1 MKTQKF
7 LHIFFGVL
15 LGSLWSNNFNSVWAY
30 ENKSRVIS
38 GYWQS
43 DSSSYTFMSVTH
55 PSLEGLA
62 AQIGLVVNAIQS
74 DKSAFGTALTFT
86 ISSRETKRIFIVRE
100 NHPDLSPATIPTASF
115 IIGSSN
121 FKHGHIRIDPV
132 SINPEIQTP
141 SGSGFRDVTMLNFW
155 GSVVIEESQTGFAI
169 EFIGDMHDSA
179 ATPSMDNSVAVSGV
193 N

>member
-100 NHPDLSPATIPTASF
+100 NHLDLSPTTIPTASF

-121 FKHGHIRIDPV
+121 FQHGHIRIDPV
-132 SINPEIQTP
+132 SSNPEIQTP

-155 GSVVIEESQTGFAI
+155 GAVVIEKNTTGFAM
-169 EFIGDMHDSA
+169 EFVGDMHDSA
-179 ATPSMDNSVAVSGV
+179 ATPSMDNSVPVSGV

>member
-74 DKSAFGTALTFT
+74 DKSAFGTAVTFT

-100 NHPDLSPATIPTASF
+100 NHTDLSPTTIPTASF

-132 SINPEIQTP
+132 SSNPEIQTP

-155 GSVVIEESQTGFAI
+155 GAVVIEKNQTGFAI

-179 ATPSMDNSVAVSGV
+179 ATPSMDNSVPVSGV

>member
-43 DSSSYTFMSVTH
+43 GSSSYTFMSVTH

-100 NHPDLSPATIPTASF
+100 NHPDLSPTTMPTASF

-132 SINPEIQTP
+132 SSNPEIQTP

-155 GSVVIEESQTGFAI
+155 GAVVIEESQTGFAI

-179 ATPSMDNSVAVSGV
+179 ATPSMDNSVPVSGV

>member
-74 DKSAFGTALTFT
+74 DKSAFGTAVTFT

-132 SINPEIQTP
+132 SNNPEIQTP

-155 GSVVIEESQTGFAI
+155 GAVVIEESQTGFAI

-179 ATPSMDNSVAVSGV
+179 ATPSMDNSVPVSGV

>member
-30 ENKSRVIS
+30 ENKSRVIA
-38 GYWQS
+38 GYWQA
-43 DSSSYTFMSVTH
+43 DPSSYTFMSVTH

-155 GSVVIEESQTGFAI
+155 GAVVIEKNQTGFAI

-179 ATPSMDNSVAVSGV
+179 ATPSMDSSVPVSGV

>member
-15 LGSLWSNNFNSVWAY
+15 LGSLWSSNFNSVWAY

-74 DKSAFGTALTFT
+74 DKSAFGTAVTFT

-100 NHPDLSPATIPTASF
+100 NHPDLSLKTIPTASF

-132 SINPEIQTP
+132 SSNPEIQIP

-155 GSVVIEESQTGFAI
+155 GAVVIEESQTGFAI

-179 ATPSMDNSVAVSGV
+179 ATPSMDNSVPVSGV

>member
-7 LHIFFGVL
+7 IHIFFGVL
-15 LGSLWSNNFNSVWAY
+15 LGSLWSSNFNSVWAY

-62 AQIGLVVNAIQS
+62 AQIGLVVNAIES

-100 NHPDLSPATIPTASF
+100 NHPDLSPATMPTASF

-155 GSVVIEESQTGFAI
+155 GAVVIEESQTGFAI

-179 ATPSMDNSVAVSGV
+179 ATPSMDNSVPVSGV

>member
-1 MKTQKF
+1 
-7 LHIFFGVL
+7 
-15 LGSLWSNNFNSVWAY
+15 
-30 ENKSRVIS
+30 
-38 GYWQS
+38 
-43 DSSSYTFMSVTH
+43 MSVTH
-55 PSLEGLA
+55 SSLEGLA
-62 AQIGLVVNAIQS
+62 PQIGLVVNAIQS
-74 DKSAFGTALTFT
+74 DKSAFGTAVTFT

-132 SINPEIQTP
+132 SSNPEIQTP

-155 GSVVIEESQTGFAI
+155 GAVVIEESQTGFAI

-179 ATPSMDNSVAVSGV
+179 ATPSMDNSVPVSGV

>member
-43 DSSSYTFMSVTH
+43 DKRSYTFMSVTH
-55 PSLEGLA
+55 SSLEGLA
-62 AQIGLVVNAIQS
+62 PQIGLVVNAIQS
-74 DKSAFGTALTFT
+74 DKSAFGTAVTFT

-100 NHPDLSPATIPTASF
+100 NHPDLSPATMPTASF

-132 SINPEIQTP
+132 SNNPEIQTP

-155 GSVVIEESQTGFAI
+155 GAVVLEESQTGFAI

-179 ATPSMDNSVAVSGV
+179 ATPSMDSSVPVSGV

>member
-43 DSSSYTFMSVTH
+43 DSGSYTFMSVTH
-55 PSLEGLA
+55 ASLSTMA
-62 AQIGLVVNAIQS
+62 SQIGLVVNAIQS

-121 FKHGHIRIDPV
+121 FRHGHIRIDPV
-132 SINPEIQTP
+132 SSNPEIQTP

-155 GSVVIEESQTGFAI
+155 GAVVIEKNQTGFAI

-179 ATPSMDNSVAVSGV
+179 ATPSMDSSVPVSGV

>member
-1 MKTQKF
+1 M
-7 LHIFFGVL
+7 FFGVL
-15 LGSLWSNNFNSVWAY
+15 LGSLWSNNFNSAWAY

-43 DSSSYTFMSVTH
+43 GPSSYTFMSVTH
-55 PSLEGLA
+55 SSLEGLA
-62 AQIGLVVNAIQS
+62 TQIGLVVNAIQS
-74 DKSAFGTALTFT
+74 DKSAFGTAVTFT

-100 NHPDLSPATIPTASF
+100 NHPDLSPATIPTAAF

-132 SINPEIQTP
+132 SSNPEIHIP

-155 GSVVIEESQTGFAI
+155 GAVVIEESQTGFAI

-179 ATPSMDNSVAVSGV
+179 ATPGMDSSVPVSGV

>member
-1 MKTQKF
+1 MKAQKF
-7 LHIFFGVL
+7 IHIFFGVL

-43 DSSSYTFMSVTH
+43 DSRSYTFMSVTH
-55 PSLEGLA
+55 SSLEGLA
-62 AQIGLVVNAIQS
+62 PQIGLVVNAIQS

-100 NHPDLSPATIPTASF
+100 NHPDLSPATMPTASF

-132 SINPEIQTP
+132 SNNPEIQTP

-155 GSVVIEESQTGFAI
+155 GAVVIEKNTTGFAM
-169 EFIGDMHDSA
+169 EFIGDMQDSS
-179 ATPSMDNSVAVSGV
+179 ATSTMHNSVPVSGV

>member
-43 DSSSYTFMSVTH
+43 GSSSYTFMSVTH

-115 IIGSSN
+115 ITGSSN

-155 GSVVIEESQTGFAI
+155 GAVVIEKNQTGFAI

-179 ATPSMDNSVAVSGV
+179 ATPSMDSSVPVSGV

>member
-1 MKTQKF
+1 VKTQKF

-15 LGSLWSNNFNSVWAY
+15 LGSLWSSNFNSVWAY

-55 PSLEGLA
+55 SSLEGLA
-62 AQIGLVVNAIQS
+62 PQIGLVVNAIQS
-74 DKSAFGTALTFT
+74 DKSAFGTAVTFT

-132 SINPEIQTP
+132 SNNPEIQTP

-155 GSVVIEESQTGFAI
+155 GAVVIEKNQTGFAI

-179 ATPSMDNSVAVSGV
+179 ATPSMDSSVPVSGV

>member
-62 AQIGLVVNAIQS
+62 AQIGLVVNAIES

-155 GSVVIEESQTGFAI
+155 GAVVIEESQTGFAI

-179 ATPSMDNSVAVSGV
+179 ATPSMDNSVPVSGV

>member
-1 MKTQKF
+1 MKTQR
-7 LHIFFGVL
+7 LLYIFFGVL

-43 DSSSYTFMSVTH
+43 DPGSYTFISVTH
-55 PSLEGLA
+55 SSLEGLA
-62 AQIGLVVNAIQS
+62 EEIGLVVNAIQS
-74 DKSAFGTALTFT
+74 DKSAFGTASTFT
-86 ISSRETKRIFIVRE
+86 ISSQETKRIFIVRK
-100 NHPDLSPATIPTASF
+100 NHPLLLSPTIPTTSF
-115 IIGSSN
+115 ITGTSN
-121 FKHGHIRIDPV
+121 FKHGHIRIDPI
-132 SINPEIQTP
+132 SSNPEIQTP

-155 GSVVIEESQTGFAI
+155 GAIVIEKNTTGFAM

-179 ATPSMDNSVAVSGV
+179 ATSSMHNSVPVSGV

>member
-55 PSLEGLA
+55 SSLEGLA
-62 AQIGLVVNAIQS
+62 PQIGLVVNAIQS
-74 DKSAFGTALTFT
+74 DKSAFGTAVTFT
-86 ISSRETKRIFIVRE
+86 ISSRETKRIFIARE
-100 NHPDLSPATIPTASF
+100 NHPDLSPTTMPTASF

-132 SINPEIQTP
+132 SSNPEIHIP
-141 SGSGFRDVTMLNFW
+141 SGSGVRDVTMLNFW
-155 GSVVIEESQTGFAI
+155 GAVVIEESQTGFAI

-179 ATPSMDNSVAVSGV
+179 ATPSMDSSVPVSGV

>member
-15 LGSLWSNNFNSVWAY
+15 LGFFWSNNFNSVWAY

-43 DSSSYTFMSVTH
+43 DASSYTFMSVTH
-55 PSLEGLA
+55 ASLSTMA
-62 AQIGLVVNAIQS
+62 SQIGLVVNAIQS
-74 DKSAFGTALTFT
+74 DKSSFGTALTFT
-86 ISSRETKRIFIVRE
+86 ISSRETKRIFIVRA
-100 NHPDLSPATIPTASF
+100 NHPDLSPTTIPTASF
-115 IIGSSN
+115 IIGTSD

-132 SINPEIQTP
+132 SSNPEIHTP

-155 GSVVIEESQTGFAI
+155 GAVVIEESRTGFAM

-179 ATPSMDNSVAVSGV
+179 ATASMDNSVSVSGV

>member
-15 LGSLWSNNFNSVWAY
+15 LGSLWSSNFNSVWAY

-74 DKSAFGTALTFT
+74 DKSAFGTAVTFT

-132 SINPEIQTP
+132 SSNPEIQIP

-155 GSVVIEESQTGFAI
+155 GAVVIEESQTGFAI

-179 ATPSMDNSVAVSGV
+179 ATPSMDNSVPVSGV

>member
-62 AQIGLVVNAIQS
+62 PQIGLVVNAIQS
-74 DKSAFGTALTFT
+74 DKSAFGTAVTFT

-132 SINPEIQTP
+132 SSNPEIQIP

-155 GSVVIEESQTGFAI
+155 GAVVIEESQTGFAI

-179 ATPSMDNSVAVSGV
+179 ATPSMDNSVPVSGV

>member
-1 MKTQKF
+1 MKTQQF

-43 DSSSYTFMSVTH
+43 DSGSYTFMSVTH
-55 PSLEGLA
+55 SSLEGLA
-62 AQIGLVVNAIQS
+62 TQIGLVVNAIQS

-86 ISSRETKRIFIVRE
+86 ISSRETKRIFIVRPD
-100 NHPDLSPATIPTASF
+100 HPDLSPTTMPTASF
-115 IIGSSN
+115 IIGTSN

-132 SINPEIQTP
+132 SSNPEIQIP

-155 GSVVIEESQTGFAI
+155 GAVVIEGSQTGFAI

-179 ATPSMDNSVAVSGV
+179 ATPSMDNSVPVSGV

>member
-43 DSSSYTFMSVTH
+43 DPSSYTFMSVTH
-55 PSLEGLA
+55 SSLEGLA
-62 AQIGLVVNAIQS
+62 TQIGLVVNAIQS

-132 SINPEIQTP
+132 SSNPEIQTP
-141 SGSGFRDVTMLNFW
+141 SGSGFRDDTMLNFW
-155 GSVVIEESQTGFAI
+155 GAVVIEKNQTGFAI

-179 ATPSMDNSVAVSGV
+179 ATPSMDSSVPVSGV

>member
-1 MKTQKF
+1 MKQQKF

-43 DSSSYTFMSVTH
+43 DDRSYTFMSVTH
-55 PSLEGLA
+55 SSLEGLA
-62 AQIGLVVNAIQS
+62 PQIGLVVNAIQH
-74 DKSAFGTALTFT
+74 DQTQFGTALTFT
-86 ISSRETKRIFIVRE
+86 ISQRETKRIFIART
-100 NHPDLSPATIPTASF
+100 NHPFLSPTNIPGASF
-115 IIGSSN
+115 ITGASD

-132 SINPEIQTP
+132 SSNPEVQTP

-155 GSVVIEESQTGFAI
+155 GAIVIEANTTGFAM
-169 EFIGDMHDSA
+169 EFIGDMHDSG
-179 ATPSMDNSVAVSGV
+179 ATASIHNTAPVSGV

>member
-86 ISSRETKRIFIVRE
+86 ISSRETKRIFIVRPD
-100 NHPDLSPATIPTASF
+100 HPDLSPTTIPTASF
-115 IIGSSN
+115 IVGTSN

-132 SINPEIQTP
+132 SSNPEIHIP

-155 GSVVIEESQTGFAI
+155 GAVVIEKNTTGFAM

-179 ATPSMDNSVAVSGV
+179 ATSSMHNSVSVSGV

>member
-100 NHPDLSPATIPTASF
+100 DHPDLSSTTMPTASF

-132 SINPEIQTP
+132 SNNPEIQTP

-155 GSVVIEESQTGFAI
+155 GAVVIEKNQTGFAI

-179 ATPSMDNSVAVSGV
+179 ATPSMDSSVPVSGV

>member
-15 LGSLWSNNFNSVWAY
+15 LGSLWSNNFKSVWAY

-43 DSSSYTFMSVTH
+43 GSSSYTFMSVTH

-62 AQIGLVVNAIQS
+62 AQIGLAVNAIQS
-74 DKSAFGTALTFT
+74 DKSAFGTAVTFT

-155 GSVVIEESQTGFAI
+155 GSVVIEASQTGFAI

-179 ATPSMDNSVAVSGV
+179 ATPSMDNSVPVSGV

>member
-74 DKSAFGTALTFT
+74 DKSAFGTAVTFT

-132 SINPEIQTP
+132 SSNPEIQTP

-155 GSVVIEESQTGFAI
+155 GAVVIEESQTGFAI

-179 ATPSMDNSVAVSGV
+179 ATPSMDNSVPVSGV

>member
-74 DKSAFGTALTFT
+74 DKSAFGTAVTFT

-132 SINPEIQTP
+132 SSNPEIQIP

-155 GSVVIEESQTGFAI
+155 GAVVIEKNQTGFAI

-179 ATPSMDNSVAVSGV
+179 ATPSMDNSVPVSGV

>member
-43 DSSSYTFMSVTH
+43 GSSSYTFMSVTH
-55 PSLEGLA
+55 SSLEGLA
-62 AQIGLVVNAIQS
+62 PQIGLVVNAIQS
-74 DKSAFGTALTFT
+74 DKSAFGTAVTFT

-155 GSVVIEESQTGFAI
+155 GAVVIEESQTGFAI

-179 ATPSMDNSVAVSGV
+179 ATPSMDNSVPVSGV

>member
-74 DKSAFGTALTFT
+74 DKSAFGTAVTFT

-132 SINPEIQTP
+132 SSNPEIHTP

-155 GSVVIEESQTGFAI
+155 GAVVIEESQTGFAI

-179 ATPSMDNSVAVSGV
+179 ATPSMDNSVPVSGV

>member
-7 LHIFFGVL
+7 LNIFFGVL
-15 LGSLWSNNFNSVWAY
+15 LVSLWSNNFNLVWAY

-43 DSSSYTFMSVTH
+43 DASSYTFMSVTH

-62 AQIGLVVNAIQS
+62 PQIGLVVNAIQS

-100 NHPDLSPATIPTASF
+100 NHLDLSPTTIPTASF
-115 IIGSSN
+115 IIGSSD

-132 SINPEIQTP
+132 SSNPEIQTP

-155 GSVVIEESQTGFAI
+155 GAVVIEANTTGFAM
-169 EFIGDMHDSA
+169 EFIGDMHDSG
-179 ATPSMDNSVAVSGV
+179 ATPNMDNTVPVSGV

>member
-74 DKSAFGTALTFT
+74 DKSAFGTAVTFT

-132 SINPEIQTP
+132 SSNPEIQIP

-155 GSVVIEESQTGFAI
+155 GAVVIEESQTGFAI

-179 ATPSMDNSVAVSGV
+179 ATPSMDNSVPVSGV